1 MALGQVKQQNIAV
14 NKARHL
20 IFFEGTEVCYNYKT
34 QQWTHIPAYLDFG
47 FYSMVGGNAK
57 AFDIGLVRFSS
68 GSVDLQAQANTFVQQ
83 TAIFTTGAPNINQ
96 GGRSVV
102 NGVRPIV
109 NGGTYSLRVGVQDDI
124 DDAVSFSSATVI
136 NTRSNMANFREEG
149 RYHRAE
155 LTITGGFTTA
165 NGVDVDFTPTGRV

>member
-1 MALGQVKQQNIAV
+1 MALGQVKQQNIGV

-20 IFFEGTEVCYNYKT
+20 IFFEGSETCYNYKT
-34 QQWTHIPAYLDFG
+34 QQWTQIPAYQALG
-47 FYSMVGGNAK
+47 FYSVSSK
-57 AFDIGLVRFSS
+57 AGSIGLVRLSS
-68 GSVDLQAQANTFVQQ
+68 GSVDLQFQLNTFVAQ
-83 TAIFTTGAPNINQ
+83 TALLTTGAPNINQ
-96 GGRSVV
+96 GGRAVV

-124 DDAVSFSSATVI
+124 DDAVSFSAATVI
-136 NTRSNMANFREEG
+136 NTRSNTANFRSEG

-165 NGVDVDFTPTGRV
+165 NGVDVDFTAAGLV

>member
-14 NKARHL
+14 NKSRHL
-20 IFFEGTEVCYNYKT
+20 VFFEGSETCFNYQT
-34 QQWTHIPAYLDFG
+34 QQWTQIPAYLDLG
-47 FYSMVGGNAK
+47 FYSVSSKSAS
-57 AFDIGLVRFSS
+57 IGLVIFSS
-68 GSVDLQAQANTFVQQ
+68 GSVDLQAQSTSFVPQS
-83 TAIFTTGAPNINQ
+83 ALLTTGAPNINQ
-96 GGRSVV
+96 GGRAVV

-124 DDAVSFSSATVI
+124 DDAVSFSAATVI

-165 NGVDVDFTPTGRV
+165 NGVDVDFSEAGRV

>member
-1 MALGQVKQQNIAV
+1 MALEKQQNIAV

-20 IFFEGTEVCYNYKT
+20 IFFEGTEVCFNYKT
-34 QQWTHIPAYLDFG
+34 AQWTRVTAYVGFG
-47 FYSMVGGNAK
+47 MYSVNSKTAS
-57 AFDIGLVRFSS
+57 IGLVRFADVR
-68 GSVDLQAQANTFVQQ
+68 SVSLQDQLISFPAQ
-83 TAIFTTGAPNINQ
+83 TALFTTGAPNINQ
-96 GGRSVV
+96 GGRAVV

-124 DDAVSFSSATVI
+124 DDAVSFSAATVI
-136 NTRSNMANFREEG
+136 NGRSNMANFRSEG

-165 NGVDVDFTPTGRV
+165 NGVDVEFSPAGRV